1 MVAPLSKQPGSHR
14 PRCPVGS
21 VCDAVLPE
29 LELRASRQA
38 SVAVMASVQM
48 IELPGDTGFGDR
60 GKRIETTGKPNR
72 AGA

>member
-1 MVAPLSKQPGSHR
+1 
-14 PRCPVGS
+14 
-21 VCDAVLPE
+21 
-29 LELRASRQA
+29 
-38 SVAVMASVQM
+38 MASVQM